1 MQIKVPFLA
10 EGVDSGV
17 VVSILVKEG
26 DSVKK
31 DQTILELETNKATAP
46 IPSPVAGTIQKIL
59 VKEGQEVA
67 VGAAIMI
74 LIESGT
80 KGRAAEKEEKIKASA
95 AEPSG
100 VSSVEGEAYTYQSK
114 SGLPPPASPEVRK
127 MARELGIDLTKIK
140 GSERGGRITAKDVKA
155 YIVRLKS
162 GAQTGQKTLPA
173 GSPRFAGEA
182 GRQAQPAVVDFSK
195 WGPIKRKPVSHIRR
209 VMGQKML
216 ESWTTVPHVTQF
228 GEADISRLL
237 DFRKKYAP
245 LYEQKGAKLTVT
257 GIALKMVLKLLM
269 KYPIFNSSLDEVKN
283 EIVFKEYYHFGI
295 AVDTEQGLLV
305 PVIKDVDKKDLL
317 QLSLELAELSQ
328 KARQKKISLEEV
340 QGATFT
346 ISNLGSIG
354 GSHFTPIVNRPEA
367 AVLGIGRGVLKPVVK
382 DGKIQTATMLPLA
395 LSYDHRVIDGADAA
409 RFIKELVE
417 GFEQIKE
424 SDLVF
429 QKLAH
434 SKKPEPKKR
443 GRK

>member
-26 DSVKK
+26 DSVKR
-31 DQTILELETNKATAP
+31 DQTVLELETNKATAP
-46 IPSPVAGTIQKIL
+46 IPSPADGTIQKIL
-59 VKEGQEVA
+59 VKEGQEVT

-74 LIESGT
+74 LTEGAA
-80 KGRAAEKEEKIKASA
+80 KGRAAEREEKVKTKGSTVEQSDESSA
-95 AEPSG
+95 ES
-100 VSSVEGEAYTYQSK
+100 EAYTYQSK

-140 GSERGGRITAKDVKA
+140 GSERGGRITAKDVKT

-162 GAQTGQKTLPA
+162 GAQIGQKTLPA
-173 GSPRFAGEA
+173 G
-182 GRQAQPAVVDFSK
+182 RQAQPVVVDFSK

-209 VMGQKML
+209 VIGQKML
-216 ESWTTVPHVTQF
+216 ESWTHIPQVTQF
-228 GEADISRLL
+228 DEADISKLL
-237 DFRKKYAP
+237 ELRKKYAP
-245 LYEQKGAKLTVT
+245 LYEKEKVKLTVT
-257 GIALKMVLKLLM
+257 GVVLKVVLKLLK

-283 EIVFKEYYHFGI
+283 EIVLKQYYHFGI
-295 AVDTEQGLLV
+295 AVDTEQGLMV
-305 PVIKDVDKKDLL
+305 PVLKDCDKKDLL
-317 QLSLELAELSQ
+317 QISVELAELSE

-354 GSHFTPIVNRPEA
+354 GSHFTPIVNRPEV
-367 AVLGIGRGVLKPVVK
+367 AVLGIGRGILKPVVK
-382 DGKIQTATMLPLA
+382 GGKIQTATMLPLA

-424 SDLVF
+424 SDLGF